1 MRIVTVRRVR
11 TSIMVSEEIFRNMRI
26 YANKRGQDISA
37 FAEEALREKIQQ
49 CKEIEKIQQEMTE
62 LRATIDVSRKL
73 YQQIKQKPDFN
84 STMSED
90 FIKTI
95 ISGVDPK
102 HHDIVIKGI
111 TEEDK
116 NKVEQSITRALE
128 ALISG
133 KKSEQS
139 KLQQQNQPRQ
149 QEQEQKVS

>member
-1 MRIVTVRRVR
+1 
-11 TSIMVSEEIFRNMRI
+11 MVSEEIFRNMRI

>member
-149 QEQEQKVS
+149 QEQEQK